1 MSEQPYKLGNPAT
14 VGGAAAKAGADIG
27 TAISE
32 GVQAVSGVKKHV
44 ASLEHIA
51 GQNALERE
59 HAARMHQLD
68 TQRMIHVSSHEHSL
82 ASQAYERNGL
92 LRDAEVT
99 PNSVRT
105 TYTDSN
111 KNRRKGEVA
120 EAVASTV
127 TSAVVDVAK
136 DAIGSRK
143 GTGSFRAPGAPK
155 PVPRGSGA
163 GVRSGAV
170 AKPETL
176 KSSNSAKMKDFNA
189 KKKARGITGGPKA
202 PKSGVAGKKVPTTM
216 PKIIESLDQSRE
228 TTNKN
233 VDKAWAY
240 LANKRKQEK
249 KKDQ

>member
-1 MSEQPYKLGNPAT
+1 MSNPSQPYKLGSAKP
-14 VGGAAAKAGADIG
+14 VGDAVARAGADIG

-32 GVQAVSGVKKHV
+32 GVQAVTGLKKHR
-44 ASLEHIA
+44 ANLEHIA
-51 GQNALERE
+51 TQTQLGHERMLESMS
-59 HAARMHQLD
+59 HAD
-68 TQRMIHVSSHEHSL
+68 SL
-82 ASQAYERNGL
+82 AAKAKERGQDVAIKADHSSVDYTSTSVKNPKSTAKKI
-92 LRDAEVT
+92 AETVA
-99 PNSVRT
+99 T
-105 TYTDSN
+105 TAAN
-111 KNRRKGEVA
+111 
-120 EAVASTV
+120 
-127 TSAVVDVAK
+127 AVVDVAK

-189 KKKARGITGGPKA
+189 NKKSRGITGGRKA
-202 PKSGVAGKKVPTTM
+202 PKSGVAGKKAPTTM
-216 PKIIESLDQSRE
+216 PTIIESLDQSRE

-249 KKDQ
+249 KKGSSQ